1 MAKKIG
7 KVLLTLLLLIL
18 LVLGAYVAYL
28 YIAYDRLPDN
38 QDLAIEQ
45 ETSEQLKADVSYRA
59 MTYNIGYGSYP
70 PSYSFFMD
78 GGTKSRADSKKS
90 VEKNLRGVVETTE
103 KIDPALAFYQE
114 VDEDGDRSQHVNE
127 VNWLRNNLFGYNS
140 LYGQNYNS
148 PYLFYPF
155 NQPIGK
161 ATSGLVT
168 MSKATMTDGKRYSL
182 PIETNYNKFLDL
194 DRAFTATKIPV
205 DGSNDL
211 IAINVHLSAYTKD
224 RSVMEAQLNKLF
236 NYMEDEYKKGNYV
249 IVGGDFNHDVLGNS
263 PEVFGTS
270 KKRESWNQPFPK
282 EDLPDGFEIPVDGL
296 AKAKVPSS
304 RKLNE
309 PYDKKTAKVTLIDGF
324 IVSDNITAE
333 KVQVE
338 ENEFEYSDHNPVYL
352 DFKLEK

>member
-1 MAKKIG
+1 MAKKIS
-7 KVLLTLLLLIL
+7 KVLLALLFLIL
-18 LVLGAYVAYL
+18 LVLGAYVGYL
-28 YIAYDRLPDN
+28 YIAYDRLPDK
-38 QDLAIEQ
+38 QKLTIEQ
-45 ETSEQLKADVSYRA
+45 ESDAHLKADVSYRA

-78 GGTKSRADSKKS
+78 GGKKSRADSKAS

-103 KIDPALAFYQE
+103 KIDPSLAFYQE

-127 VNWLRNNLFGYNS
+127 VNWLRNYLLGYNS
-140 LYGQNYNS
+140 LYGQNYDS

-161 ATSGLVT
+161 AKSGLIT
-168 MSKATMTDGKRYSL
+168 MSKAEMTDAKRYSL

-194 DRAFTATKIPV
+194 DRAFTTTKIPV
-205 DGSNDL
+205 EGSNDL

-224 RSVMEAQLNKLF
+224 KSVQEAQLSKLF
-236 NYMEDEYKKGNYV
+236 NYMEDQYKKGNYV

-282 EDLPDGFEIPVDGL
+282 EDLPKGFEIPVDGL
-296 AKAKVPSS
+296 AKAKIPSS
-304 RKLNE
+304 RKLDA
-309 PYDKKTAKVTLIDGF
+309 PYDKETAKVTLIDGF
-324 IVSDNITAE
+324 IVSDNVSVE

-338 ENEFEYSDHNPVYL
+338 DNEFKYSDHQPVYL
-352 DFKLEK
+352 DFKLKK

>member
-1 MAKKIG
+1 MVKKIG
-7 KVLLTLLLLIL
+7 KLLLSLLFLIL
-18 LVLGAYVAYL
+18 LVLGSYVAYL

-38 QDLAIEQ
+38 QNLVIEQ
-45 ETSEQLKADVSYRA
+45 ETDEQLKTDVTYRA
-59 MTYNIGYGSYP
+59 MTFNIGYGSYP

-78 GGTKSRADSKKS
+78 GGTKSRADSKNS

-103 KIDPALAFYQE
+103 TINPTLAFYQE
-114 VDEDGDRSQHVNE
+114 VDEDGDRSKHVNE
-127 VNWLRNNLFGYNS
+127 VNWLRNYLLGYNS
-140 LYGQNYNS
+140 LYGQNYDS

-182 PIETNYNKFLDL
+182 PIETNFNKFLDL
-194 DRAFTATKIPV
+194 DRAFTSTRIPI

-211 IAINVHLSAYTKD
+211 IAVNVHLSAYTKD
-224 RSVMEAQLNKLF
+224 RSVQEAQLSKLF
-236 NYMEDEYKKGNYV
+236 NYIEDEYKKGNYV

-263 PEVFGTS
+263 PEVFGNS
-270 KKRESWNQPFPK
+270 GKRESWNQPFPK
-282 EDLPDGFEIPVDGL
+282 EDLPAGFEIPIDGL
-296 AKAKVPSS
+296 ANAQIPSS

-309 PYDKKTAKVTLIDGF
+309 PYDKETAEVTLIDGF
-324 IVSDNITAE
+324 IVSDNVTVE

-338 ENEFEYSDHNPVYL
+338 DAEFAYSDHNPVCIE
-352 DFKLEK
+352 FRFEK